1 MHKVN
6 ILGVNIDS
14 LSREEYEN
22 KLEEFL
28 FDNKAHLIVTP
39 NPEFCVQASRDQEFR
54 NILNTASLAIP
65 DGVGLKFAGWYLG
78 RPIKERITG
87 VSLVEDLCRQARD
100 KKLSVYFL
108 GAFKDT
114 ALRSAANMKKKY
126 PGLKIAGAENEYNF
140 LGWKRSNDNI
150 IKRINRQKPDI
161 LFLAFGA
168 PRQEK
173 WLAANLERFTTVKI
187 AVGVGGSFDY
197 LSGAVRRAPAVLR
210 IIGLEWLFRLF
221 RQPWRAKRIYR
232 AIIVFPVKVI
242 ISKII
247 AHDT

>member
-14 LSREEYEN
+14 LSHEEYAN

-28 FDNKAHLIVTP
+28 FGVKTHLIVTP
-39 NPEFCVQASRDQEFR
+39 NPEFCIQASHDQEFR
-54 NILNTASLAIP
+54 NILNNASLAIP
-65 DGVGLKFAGWYLG
+65 DGIGLKFAGWYLG
-78 RPIKERITG
+78 KPIKQRITG
-87 VSLVEDLCRQARD
+87 VSLVDNLCRQARD

-108 GAFKDT
+108 GAFKDA
-114 ALRSAANMKKKY
+114 ALRSAANMRHKY
-126 PGLKIAGAENEYNF
+126 PGLQIAGAENEYNF

-150 IKRINRQKPDI
+150 IKRINRKKPDI

-173 WLAANLERFTTVKI
+173 WLAANLNKFTTVKI

-197 LSGAVRRAPAVLR
+197 LSGAVKRAPAALSAL
-210 IIGLEWLFRLF
+210 GLEWLYRLF

-232 AIIVFPVKVI
+232 AIIVFPAKVI
-242 ISKII
+242 LSKFIK
-247 AHDT
+247 